1 MRDSYVVPLTP
12 ARDLVAAAFAGALV
26 RAAKKNAWPEGA
38 ESLAVDV
45 ERPGNPTHG
54 DYATSVAL
62 RLAKTLKRNPRDI
75 ATAIAAEVE
84 TKAPIASVD
93 VAGGGF
99 VNVRLDEAWL
109 REQVNAIANAGEEYG
124 RSEHLA
130 GRAIQVEFVSANPT
144 GPLTVANARGGPL
157 GDALANVLAFA
168 GANVTREYYV
178 EDVSTQVKR
187 FGLSVAVRY
196 RQLFGEQIDLPADG
210 YLGEY
215 VKDIAAQI
223 KERHGARYRDVS
235 LEEQAK
241 VFAPMAIDWSVAD
254 AQRVMGKFGIR
265 YDTWFKQ
272 SSFIENGYLKKT
284 IDVLRKRGVIAERE
298 GVVFFETPE
307 AAALR
312 RDQTDEGWV
321 LLDKAD
327 DPPAKYLATDIA
339 YHRLCLEDRGVDLKL
354 NVWGANTQYHLQ
366 QMKIAL
372 PALGIDPARIE
383 VVLYQYVHFIKE
395 GVLTRMGRRTGE
407 YLLLED
413 VVDAVGADVARFFLL
428 QRSADSPL
436 EFDFELAVQQSNDN
450 PVYYVQYAH
459 ARIASIFRTAAER
472 GVTADGAD
480 VSLLVAPGERD
491 LIRLAQ
497 KLPELLTEVAE
508 HRGVHLL
515 TVYALELAG
524 AFHGF
529 YRDHRVVDDAQPDLS
544 KARLRL
550 MQAIQLTLR
559 QTLRLL
565 GVNAPDSM

>member
-12 ARDLVAAAFAGALV
+12 ARDLVAAAFAAALA

-38 ESLAVDV
+38 ESLPVDV

-84 TKAPIASVD
+84 KKAPIASVD

-109 REQVNAIANAGEEYG
+109 REQVNAIARAGEDYG
-124 RSEHLA
+124 RSERLA
-130 GRAIQVEFVSANPT
+130 GRRVQVEFVSANPT

-178 EDVSTQVKR
+178 EDVSTQVTR

-196 RQLFGEQIDLPADG
+196 RQLFGEPIDLPADG

-223 KERHGARYRDVS
+223 KERHGARYRDLS
-235 LEEQAK
+235 LKEQAR

-284 IDVLRKRGVIAERE
+284 IDALRKRGVIAERE

-339 YHRLCLEDRGVDLKL
+339 YHRLCLEERGVDLKL

-459 ARIASIFRTAAER
+459 ARIASIFRTAQER

-497 KLPELLTEVAE
+497 KLPELLTEVTA

-529 YRDHRVVDDAQPDLS
+529 YRDHRVVDDGDPALS

-565 GVNAPDSM
+565 GVSAPDSM

>member
-1 MRDSYVVPLTP
+1 MLTP
-12 ARDLVAAAFAGALV
+12 ARDLVAAAFADALA
-26 RAAKKNAWPEGA
+26 RATKEKGWTGTEAADI
-38 ESLAVDV
+38 DV
-45 ERPGNPTHG
+45 EVPGNPAHG
-54 DYATSVAL
+54 DYATSVAM
-62 RLAKTLKRNPRDI
+62 RLAKPLRRSPREI
-75 ATAIAAEVE
+75 ASAIAEKVE
-84 TKAPIASVD
+84 RKAPVASVD
-93 VAGGGF
+93 VAGAGF
-99 VNVRLDEAWL
+99 INVRLDDAWL
-109 REQVNAIANAGEEYG
+109 REQVNAIIKNGDEYG
-124 RSEHLA
+124 RSDALK
-130 GRAIQVEFVSANPT
+130 GQNIQVEFVSANPT

-157 GDALANVLAFA
+157 GDVLASVLSFA
-168 GANVTREYYV
+168 GADVRREYYV

-187 FGLSVAVRY
+187 FGISVAVRY
-196 RQLFGEQIDLPADG
+196 RQLFGEEIELPADG
-210 YLGEY
+210 YQGDY

-223 KERHGARYRDVS
+223 KERHGARYREMPV
-235 LEEQAK
+235 EEQGR
-241 VFAPMAIDWSVAD
+241 VFAPMAIDWVIAD
-254 AQRVMGKFGIR
+254 AQRVTGKLGIR

-272 SSFIENGYLKKT
+272 SGFIADGYLDAT
-284 IDVLRKRGVIAERE
+284 IDELRKRGVIADRD
-298 GVVFFETPE
+298 GFIFFETPE

-321 LLDKAD
+321 LVEKG
-327 DPPAKYLATDIA
+327 DPKYLATDIA
-339 YHRLCLEDRGVDLKL
+339 YHRLCFEERGVGLKL

-372 PALGIDPARIE
+372 PTLGIDPSRLE

-395 GVLTRMGRRTGE
+395 GVLTRMGRRTGQ

-413 VVDAVGADVARFFLL
+413 VIDAVGPDVTRFFML
-428 QRSADSPL
+428 QRGADSPL

-472 GVTADGAD
+472 GIDARDAD
-480 VSLLVAPGERD
+480 VQLLTAPAERD
-491 LIRLAQ
+491 LIRLVQ
-497 KLPELLTEVAE
+497 KLPELLDEIVT

-529 YRDHRVVDDAQPDLS
+529 YRDHRVVDDANVPLS

-550 MQAIQLTLR
+550 VQAVQVALR